1 MPGTPRILSV
11 LLAATV
17 LAAGAPAVAAAVAPA
32 TAVTRHVAGGPDNGA
47 TPPPSEHP
55 DEDTPWT

>member
-1 MPGTPRILSV
+1 MPGTSRILSV

-32 TAVTRHVAGGPDNGA
+32 TATTSQLSEGADGGT

-55 DEDTPWT
+55 DGDTPWT

>member
-17 LAAGAPAVAAAVAPA
+17 LAAGAPTVAAAAVPA
-32 TAVTRHVAGGPDNGA
+32 TATTWNLSEGA
-47 TPPPSEHP
+47 DGATTPPPSEHP
-55 DEDTPWT
+55 DKDTPWT

>member
-1 MPGTPRILSV
+1 MPGTSRILSV

-32 TAVTRHVAGGPDNGA
+32 TATTWHLSEGA
-47 TPPPSEHP
+47 DDGTTPPPAHP
-55 DEDTPWT
+55 DRDTPWT